1 MLKAGYGF
9 AMATQFGASVLGGL
23 WLGGWIGKR
32 YSIEPWGT
40 LGGAI
45 AGMSA
50 GIHGLVVLVHSMR
63 GRGTRSGS
71 EGEGER

>member
-1 MLKAGYGF
+1 MLKLGYGF

-45 AGMSA
+45 VGMTA
-50 GIHGLVVLVHSMR
+50 GIHGLIVLLHSMR
-63 GRGTRSGS
+63 NRAASSSAR
-71 EGEGER
+71 GERER